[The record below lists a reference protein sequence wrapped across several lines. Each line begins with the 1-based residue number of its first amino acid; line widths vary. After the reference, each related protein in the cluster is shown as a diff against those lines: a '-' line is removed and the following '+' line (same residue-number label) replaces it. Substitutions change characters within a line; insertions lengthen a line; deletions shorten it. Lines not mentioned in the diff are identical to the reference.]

1 MGQRTVAELMQC
13 PLPSRCFTEQR
24 PRPLVGQPP
33 PAVGASIELGRNDV
47 GQTRG
52 HKERPSAAAG
62 QVAGQ
67 EPGRRRVPHDD
78 LPVAALAADRR
89 TFTAYIEIFD
99 VQGEDLAGPRGRG
112 VEHAPQG
119 FLAQPDMRA
128 GPQRIER
135 GEGDRPCLIP
145 RGAAPFQAR
154 GRVVLDPALALAV
167 ADKNPGRGESCV
179 PGRRGPLSPAS
190 DEPVLEIDS
199 RECRHRHL
207 GPERLDQGTLGR
219 PIGASPAPDHGRQ
232 RRPRRRPRGSF
243 SRSGNEWRRPS
254 GVPTRDNPQA
264 SFGSS
269 RPNTLA

>member
-1 MGQRTVAELMQC
+1 MQC

-33 PAVGASIELGRNDV
+33 PAVGASIEFGRC
-47 GQTRG
+47 
-52 HKERPSAAAG
+52 
-62 QVAGQ
+62 
-67 EPGRRRVPHDD
+67 
-78 LPVAALAADRR
+78 
-89 TFTAYIEIFD
+89 
-99 VQGEDLAGPRGRG
+99 

-145 RGAAPFQAR
+145 RGATPFQAR

-167 ADKNPGRGESCV
+167 ADQNSGRGESCI

-199 RECRHRHL
+199 RECRNRHL
-207 GPERLDQGTLGR
+207 GTERLDQGTIGR
-219 PIGASPAPDHGRQ
+219 PIGSA
-232 RRPRRRPRGSF
+232 RRRRQITVGKEGLDGGPEGRFRGVETSGGGHRGSQREIILRL
-243 SRSGNEWRRPS
+243 RSALRALTPLRYLQS
-254 GVPTRDNPQA
+254 GCIHKRY
-264 SFGSS
+264 
-269 RPNTLA
+269 